1 MRALVFDQQLR
12 LDTSYPEPTPAAGEA
27 VIRVTISGI
36 CNTDIEITKGY
47 MGFRGVLGHEFVG
60 VVEQAEDA
68 DWVGRRVV
76 GEINCHCGRCETC
89 RAGLPRH
96 CPHRTVLGI
105 SGRDG
110 AFAER
115 LCLPVANL
123 HEVPESVSDE
133 DAVFVEPLAAG
144 FEILE
149 QVRIGPGQSVAV
161 LGDGKLGLLVAQVL
175 AGTGCEL
182 AAIGKHASKLALL
195 RGRGIGA
202 ALVADAPAGPFDVV
216 VECTGAAAGLE
227 AALRMLRP
235 RGTLVLKST
244 VAAGAAPNLAPV
256 VIDEIT
262 VVGSRCGPF
271 APAIAA
277 LRQRQVSVRELITA
291 RYPLAE
297 APRAFEH
304 AREKRAVKVLLEM

>member
-60 VVEQAEDA
+60 VVEQADDTA
-68 DWVGRRVV
+68 WVGRRVV
-76 GEINCHCGRCETC
+76 GEINCPCGQCETC
-89 RAGLPRH
+89 RAGMTNH

-105 SGRDG
+105 AGRDG

-115 LCLPVANL
+115 LCLPLANL
-123 HEVPESVSDE
+123 HEVPDAVSDE
-133 DAVFVEPLAAG
+133 DAVFVEPLAAA

-149 QVRIGPGQSVAV
+149 QVRIGPGQRVAV

-175 AGTGCEL
+175 TGTGCEL
-182 AAIGKHASKLALL
+182 AAIGRHASKLGLL
-195 RGRGIGA
+195 RAKGIRT

-216 VECTGAAAGLE
+216 VECTGAAAGFE
-227 AALRMLRP
+227 AALGMLRP

-244 VAAGAAPNLAPV
+244 VSAGAALDLAPV
-256 VIDEIT
+256 VVDEIT

-271 APAIAA
+271 PPAIDA
-277 LRQRQVSVRELITA
+277 LEHRAVSVRELITA
-291 RYPLAE
+291 RYPLSE
-297 APRAFEH
+297 AARAFEH
-304 AREKRAVKVLLEM
+304 ARQKGVVKVLLQM